1 MAISVDSCV
10 VALLGRDDGARRQ
23 LRQAL
28 EELGAAVAFEG
39 EPGNASDAGVLGV
52 SPNVVI
58 VNLEEGVDDD
68 LDHLQAVF
76 DAPDINVVFNDADV
90 SRTLEGWDLARWAR
104 HLAAKVLGSEDT
116 MPPLP
121 DGAQLLV
128 VPNAFIPTPGPVPT
142 PAQLA
147 PEQTMDDFLG
157 EALGLADEVPTDG
170 LPEVIETLA
179 AVEDVTELS
188 QWRVDEEV
196 GALADVL
203 DIDLSSLDDALDA
216 ADAPAPVR
224 LASTPEAVESD
235 SLDALL
241 SSDLSDDIARALE
254 TELEDTGAAAT
265 AVMAAVPAADA
276 LDHAGGDVVVEF
288 GWDFDEPADPP
299 QSIGERGT
307 PAVADASEAATV
319 SVTPA
324 DSAGSRAEI
333 PVEGIDVADDFSW
346 DAPVA
351 EIVTAEGAQ
360 ADAGA
365 PEATAFETAGW
376 ALDDSADAQ
385 PDENSLLDADVAAL
399 AAQLE
404 AFEATESTA
413 EPEAGLDFSGWGDEV
428 AAPVAD
434 STASQLEA
442 AEPVDATTA
451 DADVKASSSSFGE
464 LSLAGMGDEVP
475 VSVEPASV
483 VKATFDFSGLDG
495 LSLEPIESD
504 DAEDVVSTG
513 TVMLDLVERNV
524 DMAEEDVEPA
534 LDVSPAI
541 KPHDDI
547 IDPLLLAMGLVEAP
561 PGVESEQ
568 PVPAFDQSAPAQ
580 GGIAHVVVLG
590 ASIGGPDAL
599 RTFLGELPADIPVV
613 FLLVQHLE
621 SGYFERLAQQLQKS
635 SPLPVKVASAG
646 AVALPGEVL
655 VIPANERVTLEAG
668 GRLVFAPHVSVPH
681 YTPSIDDVLHD
692 VADGFGCRA
701 TAIIFSGMAGD
712 AVEGA
717 VYLTGKGGE
726 VWAQDAS
733 SCVVSSMVDG
743 ARARGVVEFT
753 GSPRELAQ
761 RCITRF
767 MR

>member
-116 MPPLP
+116 MPPPP

-157 EALGLADEVPTDG
+157 EALGLADEVPTDA
-170 LPEVIETLA
+170 LPEVIEA
-179 AVEDVTELS
+179 KHPVEEAGEAS
-188 QWRVDEEV
+188 QWQVAEEADIAV
-196 GALADVL
+196 DVL
-203 DIDLSSLDDALDA
+203 DIDFSSLDGALDA

-235 SLDALL
+235 SLGALMAD
-241 SSDLSDDIARALE
+241 DLSDDIARALE
-254 TELEDTGAAAT
+254 TSLNDAVDAVAVVETDAPATGASDHVGSDAA
-265 AVMAAVPAADA
+265 
-276 LDHAGGDVVVEF
+276 VEF
-288 GWDFDEPADPP
+288 GWDFDELPDLAVSADESPG
-299 QSIGERGT
+299 SIAEDT
-307 PAVADASEAATV
+307 SEAAAFV
-319 SVTPA
+319 ASA
-324 DSAGSRAEI
+324 DDAGPVAELS
-333 PVEGIDVADDFSW
+333 VEGLDATDDFSW
-346 DAPVA
+346 DMPAA
-351 EIVTAEGAQ
+351 EPAHDEVRSSG
-360 ADAGA
+360 
-365 PEATAFETAGW
+365 PAGW
-376 ALDDSADAQ
+376 SLDDGADAQ

-428 AAPVAD
+428 AAPEPDAP
-434 STASQLEA
+434 ASQLEA
-442 AEPVDATTA
+442 SESVVTAAAEA
-451 DADVKASSSSFGE
+451 DAKVSSFSFGE
-464 LSLAGMGDEVP
+464 LSLADMEGEAP
-475 VSVEPASV
+475 ALVEPAPV

-495 LSLEPIESD
+495 LSLEPIESG
-504 DAEDVVSTG
+504 DAEIAESKG
-513 TVMLDLVERNV
+513 AAALERVERNPSA
-524 DMAEEDVEPA
+524 MRLAEPVFDAPDAAATGGE
-534 LDVSPAI
+534 
-541 KPHDDI
+541 I

-561 PGVESEQ
+561 LGVESEQ

-692 VADGFGCRA
+692 VADGFGSRA

>member
-1 MAISVDSCV
+1 M
-10 VALLGRDDGARRQ
+10 
-23 LRQAL
+23 
-28 EELGAAVAFEG
+28 
-39 EPGNASDAGVLGV
+39 
-52 SPNVVI
+52 
-58 VNLEEGVDDD
+58 
-68 LDHLQAVF
+68 
-76 DAPDINVVFNDADV
+76 
-90 SRTLEGWDLARWAR
+90 
-104 HLAAKVLGSEDT
+104 
-116 MPPLP
+116 
-121 DGAQLLV
+121 
-128 VPNAFIPTPGPVPT
+128 
-142 PAQLA
+142 
-147 PEQTMDDFLG
+147 
-157 EALGLADEVPTDG
+157 
-170 LPEVIETLA
+170 
-179 AVEDVTELS
+179 
-188 QWRVDEEV
+188 
-196 GALADVL
+196 
-203 DIDLSSLDDALDA
+203 
-216 ADAPAPVR
+216 
-224 LASTPEAVESD
+224 
-235 SLDALL
+235 
-241 SSDLSDDIARALE
+241 
-254 TELEDTGAAAT
+254 
-265 AVMAAVPAADA
+265 
-276 LDHAGGDVVVEF
+276 
-288 GWDFDEPADPP
+288 
-299 QSIGERGT
+299 
-307 PAVADASEAATV
+307 
-319 SVTPA
+319 
-324 DSAGSRAEI
+324 
-333 PVEGIDVADDFSW
+333 
-346 DAPVA
+346 
-351 EIVTAEGAQ
+351 
-360 ADAGA
+360 
-365 PEATAFETAGW
+365 
-376 ALDDSADAQ
+376 
-385 PDENSLLDADVAAL
+385 

-451 DADVKASSSSFGE
+451 DADAKVSSSSFGE
-464 LSLAGMGDEVP
+464 LSLADMEDEAP

-483 VKATFDFSGLDG
+483 VKASFDFSGLDG

-504 DAEDVVSTG
+504 DAEIAESKG
-513 TVMLDLVERNV
+513 AAALERVERNPSA
-524 DMAEEDVEPA
+524 MKLAEPVFDAPDAAATGGE
-534 LDVSPAI
+534 
-541 KPHDDI
+541 I

-568 PVPAFDQSAPAQ
+568 PEPAFDQSALAQ

-599 RTFLGELPADIPVV
+599 RTFLGEMPADIPVV

-655 VIPANERVTLEAG
+655 VIPASERVTLETD
-668 GRLVFAPHVSVPH
+668 GRVVFAPHPSVPH

-692 VADGFGCRA
+692 VADGFGRRA

-761 RCITRF
+761 RCIARF